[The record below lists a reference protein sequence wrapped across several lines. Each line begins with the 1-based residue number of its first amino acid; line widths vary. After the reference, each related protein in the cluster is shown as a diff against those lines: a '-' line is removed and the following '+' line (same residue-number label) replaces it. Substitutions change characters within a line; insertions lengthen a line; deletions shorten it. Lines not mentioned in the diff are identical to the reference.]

1 MNDKAKVY
9 KGFADCL
16 VKIIKAEGPLGL
28 WAGFMP
34 IWARFAPTTSTQLVI
49 FGMIKDRF
57 EIQGGDS

>member
-9 KGFADCL
+9 KGFVDCL
-16 VKIIKAEGPLGL
+16 VKIVKAEGPQGL

-49 FGMIKDRF
+49 FGIIKDHF
-57 EIQGGDS
+57 DIQGGDS